1 MVYSKRTP
9 TIVLL
14 LAIGCAAAPQP
25 DEIAAVRVLASGNS
39 TADSCTV
46 LKKLEAVVDFAPGDP
61 DHVLSDDEIWFG
73 QIQDLRAETVRLLG
87 DTLIVEAQLQSVG
100 AGGGDSYWTVGYAAL
115 CPPQPERPA
124 DGPPYHKPLNLTDS
138 WPSWERGSAAS

>member
-1 MVYSKRTP
+1 MLYSNGTP
-9 TIVLL
+9 TIALL
-14 LAIGCAAAPQP
+14 LAIGCALAPQP

-46 LKKLEAVVDFAPGDP
+46 IEKLEAAVDFAPGDP

-73 QIQDLRAETVRLLG
+73 QVQDLRAETLRLRG
-87 DTLIVEAQLQSVG
+87 DTLIVEAQVQSVG

-115 CPPQPERPA
+115 CPPEPERPA
-124 DGPPYHKPLNLTDS
+124 DGPPYNKPLKRTWRLT
-138 WPSWERGSAAS
+138 R